1 MKKKLLSIVMATVLV
16 MTALLTG
23 CGGGGNSEAENPED
37 RVLQVRLRGSITT
50 LDWNANT
57 DTHNQQIYN
66 NIYEGL
72 YGMDEAAG
80 DYYNLL
86 AEDVTLSDDQLTY
99 TVKLREGVKFQNGD
113 EMKASDVVFSYNRAM
128 EGATLL
134 YLTAPIE
141 SVEAVDDYTV
151 DFHLKYAF
159 SPIAHT
165 FFNVKIVSEREVTE
179 QGDAFGTIPNT
190 AGTGAY
196 YVTDYDVSTGCT
208 MEAFEDYW
216 GEAPEIKHVEY
227 VLIEDQSAAVAA
239 FENGELDYYDN
250 ASMPDWDALVE
261 SAGEENSELVRGN
274 NIMWMGINYAS
285 NDVLANDLV
294 REAMFYAINKED
306 VNMGVCDGR
315 GTVTDQYMPSEYV
328 ATSPESGYETYDYDP
343 DKARELLAEAG
354 YPDGVDAGTILTGG
368 DSTSNNAKMA
378 QVLQAN
384 LAEVGINVEVQ
395 TMDISVVTEMWHN
408 QEFDICVFSDSGNY
422 DFNNIRQQV
431 DSESVGMYCIKYKD
445 GPFDWQRIE
454 ELVDLGASTSDVDT
468 RLEYYTEL
476 WSIVMDTATILPVI
490 NTPVG
495 IVWSEDLDIGDPVP
509 TYYELKNFAWK

>member
-1 MKKKLLSIVMATVLV
+1 MLPM
-16 MTALLTG
+16 
-23 CGGGGNSEAENPED
+23 
-37 RVLQVRLRGSITT
+37 
-50 LDWNANT
+50 
-57 DTHNQQIYN
+57 
-66 NIYEGL
+66 
-72 YGMDEAAG
+72 
-80 DYYNLL
+80 
-86 AEDVTLSDDQLTY
+86 
-99 TVKLREGVKFQNGD
+99 
-113 EMKASDVVFSYNRAM
+113 
-128 EGATLL
+128 
-134 YLTAPIE
+134 
-141 SVEAVDDYTV
+141 
-151 DFHLKYAF
+151 
-159 SPIAHT
+159 
-165 FFNVKIVSEREVTE
+165 
-179 QGDAFGTIPNT
+179 
-190 AGTGAY
+190 
-196 YVTDYDVSTGCT
+196 
-208 MEAFEDYW
+208 
-216 GEAPEIKHVEY
+216 
-227 VLIEDQSAAVAA
+227 
-239 FENGELDYYDN
+239 
-250 ASMPDWDALVE
+250 
-261 SAGEENSELVRGN
+261 
-274 NIMWMGINYAS
+274 
-285 NDVLANDLV
+285 
-294 REAMFYAINKED
+294 MFYAINKED

-408 QEFDICVFSDSGNY
+408 QEFYICVFSDSGNY

>member
-1 MKKKLLSIVMATVLV
+1 MLS
-16 MTALLTG
+16 
-23 CGGGGNSEAENPED
+23 
-37 RVLQVRLRGSITT
+37 
-50 LDWNANT
+50 
-57 DTHNQQIYN
+57 
-66 NIYEGL
+66 
-72 YGMDEAAG
+72 
-80 DYYNLL
+80 
-86 AEDVTLSDDQLTY
+86 
-99 TVKLREGVKFQNGD
+99 
-113 EMKASDVVFSYNRAM
+113 
-128 EGATLL
+128 
-134 YLTAPIE
+134 
-141 SVEAVDDYTV
+141 
-151 DFHLKYAF
+151 
-159 SPIAHT
+159 
-165 FFNVKIVSEREVTE
+165 
-179 QGDAFGTIPNT
+179 
-190 AGTGAY
+190 
-196 YVTDYDVSTGCT
+196 
-208 MEAFEDYW
+208 
-216 GEAPEIKHVEY
+216 
-227 VLIEDQSAAVAA
+227 
-239 FENGELDYYDN
+239 
-250 ASMPDWDALVE
+250 
-261 SAGEENSELVRGN
+261 
-274 NIMWMGINYAS
+274 
-285 NDVLANDLV
+285 
-294 REAMFYAINKED
+294 
-306 VNMGVCDGR
+306 
-315 GTVTDQYMPSEYV
+315 
-328 ATSPESGYETYDYDP
+328 